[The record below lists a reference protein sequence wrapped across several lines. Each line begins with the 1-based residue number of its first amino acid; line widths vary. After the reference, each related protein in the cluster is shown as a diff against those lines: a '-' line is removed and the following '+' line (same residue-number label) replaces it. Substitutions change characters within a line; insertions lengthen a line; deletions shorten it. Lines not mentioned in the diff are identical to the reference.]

1 MDQPEQQLEFA
12 SITADIVSSY
22 VANNAVHRTD
32 LPNVIASVHA
42 ALQGLT
48 APKQTEP
55 EKPELAV
62 SIRRSITPDFLI
74 SLEDGK
80 KYKTL
85 KRHLGKL
92 GLTAEEYRAKWGLP
106 ADYPMVAPN
115 YAAKRSELAKSSGLG
130 QQRGRLPRKQL
141 QRRRRRSRHALNPPC
156 QNEAGLPRSR
166 QVNKHTRAGRIRAW
180 PSSAKGLALSYRLS
194 CLRLGFLC
202 NDM

>member
-1 MDQPEQQLEFA
+1 MDQPEQQLDFA

-22 VANNAVHRTD
+22 VANNAVHRTV

-55 EKPELAV
+55 EKPEPAV

-130 QQRGRLPRKQL
+130 QRRRKTTAKAVAAPEETVTARAESSMPKRGR
-141 QRRRRRSRHALNPPC
+141 
-156 QNEAGLPRSR
+156 
-166 QVNKHTRAGRIRAW
+166 
-180 PSSAKGLALSYRLS
+180 PSKKSASE
-194 CLRLGFLC
+194 
-202 NDM
+202 